1 MLKAQEKLMLQF
13 NNQFMK
19 QIIMLLLLFTLNI
32 SNTQN
37 TDIERDNIS
46 LSIILPNN
54 SELLSQKSISKI
66 ESKIQHIVTA
76 NGISGKGYS
85 NEFLIYPKFEIFNES
100 TIEGMRNMVIIE
112 VDFSLYIQQFS
123 TKKIFSSYSKSL
135 KGSGYTKEK
144 AITNAISKISKSDS
158 KLTEFIEQG
167 KNKILDYYKN
177 NCDQIIADSNMLIQT
192 KKYQRAIALLSSVPK
207 EAKTCYASIQNKSI
221 EAYNA
226 YQKQICKQ
234 NIIKAKTELA
244 KKNYNGALR
253 ILSFI
258 DPSSPCNSEA
268 EKLIKSTAKKVN
280 SKEQKE
286 WNLML
291 RKYND
296 KVSITKYRLD
306 TMKEI
311 AKAYYNSKP
320 KTVIYKS
327 LF

>member
-1 MLKAQEKLMLQF
+1 
-13 NNQFMK
+13 MK

-234 NIIKAKTELA
+234 NIIKVKTELA

-258 DPSSPCNSEA
+258 DPSSPCN
-268 EKLIKSTAKKVN
+268 
-280 SKEQKE
+280 
-286 WNLML
+286 
-291 RKYND
+291 
-296 KVSITKYRLD
+296 
-306 TMKEI
+306 
-311 AKAYYNSKP
+311 
-320 KTVIYKS
+320 
-327 LF
+327 